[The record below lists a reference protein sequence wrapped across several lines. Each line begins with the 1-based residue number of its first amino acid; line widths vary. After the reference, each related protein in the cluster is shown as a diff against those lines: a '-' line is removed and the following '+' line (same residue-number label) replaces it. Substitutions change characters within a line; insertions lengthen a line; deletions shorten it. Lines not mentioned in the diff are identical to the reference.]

1 MHGRRLSC
9 STPGRSRNGRR
20 APAAFPRARIQG
32 SWLCCATPR
41 GALFL
46 AVLLS
51 AVAYLRRALAEPP
64 SAAERADLLLELGSA
79 EALVRGDAAVE
90 HLREAHAL
98 TVDPV
103 RRAETALVLGRE
115 LFLLLRSEESDAV
128 FTEALD
134 ELAGAD
140 TELERLLEAG
150 LITNAMLVRQL
161 YRAASRGSSA
171 SASGPGDRR

>member
-1 MHGRRLSC
+1 MAVLREAA
-9 STPGRSRNGRR
+9 RR
-20 APAAFPRARIQG
+20 AA
-32 SWLCCATPR
+32 SR
-41 GALFL
+41 GASE
-46 AVLLS
+46 S
-51 AVAYLRRALAEPP
+51 AVAYLRRAVAEPP

-79 EALVRGDAAVE
+79 EALVSGDAAVE

-134 ELAGAD
+134 ELAGVD
-140 TELERLLEAG
+140 KELERLLEAG

-161 YRAASRGSSA
+161 YRRRPPAARAHPQAARGR
-171 SASGPGDRR
+171 DRR